1 MKSKYLAMAL
11 SLSIVLCAF
20 EHIAFAADENG
31 LKATSAEKTFI
42 EKTALGDM
50 TEVTLGKMA
59 AEKGSSKEVKDFGD
73 QMVKDHSKIN
83 DNLKNVARRM
93 GVEIPARVDAMRQA
107 KIDRLA
113 KMSGAAFDKAYVNG
127 AIKAHEMAIAAFERA
142 DAQAKNEDLK
152 KFIKESVPTMKD
164 HLEMIRKFSQA
175 K

>member
-31 LKATSAEKTFI
+31 LKPTSAEKTFVERAAI
-42 EKTALGDM
+42 AGMSEIN
-50 TEVTLGKMA
+50 LGKIG
-59 AEKGSSKEVKDFGD
+59 AEKGESKEVRDFGD

-93 GVEIPARVDAMRQA
+93 GVEIPARVDAIRQA

-113 KMSGAAFDKAYVNG
+113 KMSGAAFDKAYVKG
-127 AIKAHEMAIAAFERA
+127 IIKAHEMDIAAFERA
-142 DAQAKNEDLK
+142 EAHVKDEDLK
-152 KFIKESVPTMKD
+152 KFIKESVSTMKD
-164 HLEMIRKFSQA
+164 HLGMIRKFSQA